1 MPAYLGEAHHASIS
15 FTVASY
21 SLSSASPGFCDSGRS
36 WKASAGCVAW
46 VLREDILAT
55 DVEDMVRMARRGAQL
70 LGLAAAE
77 IKRWEALGD
86 NLRSILRVV
95 LVVEGRGKM
104 RWL

>member
-1 MPAYLGEAHHASIS
+1 
-15 FTVASY
+15 
-21 SLSSASPGFCDSGRS
+21 
-36 WKASAGCVAW
+36 
-46 VLREDILAT
+46 
-55 DVEDMVRMARRGAQL
+55 MVRMARRGAQL
-70 LGLAAAE
+70 LGLAAAK